1 MLHNICL
8 SMYLLHNYLNEIN
21 FIMKTNFIFC
31 CIYDCPVFLGL
42 LINIDQR
49 VTIIN
54 ELLKS
59 NECYGKKSAFLIL
72 WHINKRYIKCG
83 VSKHASGGTSLFE

>member
-59 NECYGKKSAFLIL
+59 NECYGEKKWGGGIPPPPILRVCGAF
-72 WHINKRYIKCG
+72 
-83 VSKHASGGTSLFE
+83 

>member
-1 MLHNICL
+1 MIAL
-8 SMYLLHNYLNEIN
+8 
-21 FIMKTNFIFC
+21 F
-31 CIYDCPVFLGL
+31 FLGL

-59 NECYGKKSAFLIL
+59 NECYGKKSGEGAPPPPILRVCGAF
-72 WHINKRYIKCG
+72 
-83 VSKHASGGTSLFE
+83 

>member
-1 MLHNICL
+1 
-8 SMYLLHNYLNEIN
+8 MYLLHNYLNEIN

-54 ELLKS
+54 E
-59 NECYGKKSAFLIL
+59 CYGKKSGEGAPPPPILRVCGAF
-72 WHINKRYIKCG
+72 
-83 VSKHASGGTSLFE
+83 

>member
-59 NECYGKKSAFLIL
+59 NECYGKKS
-72 WHINKRYIKCG
+72 G
-83 VSKHASGGTSLFE
+83 EGASCEWRNLTLEIIYRTGKYEIEF